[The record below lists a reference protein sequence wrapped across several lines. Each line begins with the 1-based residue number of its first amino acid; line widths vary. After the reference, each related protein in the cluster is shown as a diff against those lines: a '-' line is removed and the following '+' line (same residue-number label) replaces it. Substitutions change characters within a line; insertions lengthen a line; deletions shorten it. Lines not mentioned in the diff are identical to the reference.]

1 MHAVMAYTFGSSSI
15 YISLFVSGQYT
26 TVHIRQHLDGV
37 DATTGKTQVNR
48 DGLFLTTDDFASLMF
63 QLKAIEK
70 SFAEGG
76 QETSLNE
83 TVVQNPNSVVSN
95 VSLDVEHSGK
105 RKIDFHDQSTLPV
118 ANKVKK
124 VKIY

>member
-1 MHAVMAYTFGSSSI
+1 MTLH
-15 YISLFVSGQYT
+15 
-26 TVHIRQHLDGV
+26 R
-37 DATTGKTQVNR
+37 
-48 DGLFLTTDDFASLMF
+48 

-76 QETSLNE
+76 QETSINE

-124 VKIY
+124 KSKFTKDLVCQ